1 MRDRIPTQVL
11 DNGAIRY
18 AVYDEQGAFLRYE
31 WIKPADE
38 PTDEGTSL
46 TKANFLQDATAALL
60 GLQEDDPTVDDAFV
74 QIAEDNGAIG
84 TLRAA
89 LAPLDDRWLLCDG
102 SFIKNADYPELAP
115 MLPDRLTDLDGYPS
129 MPLPQGGL
137 AGSRLQKVYFIQ
149 GYYIILGN
157 KGVYFTQSLSEPWQ
171 SCEIITHSGSAYS
184 LTYGDNQWVMY
195 SYYNDRVRVQTA
207 PSLSGPW
214 TTYTT
219 VTTSGGSNFDA
230 NPFFDA
236 VYKAPYYIAQTALTS
251 AYDRVYYSS
260 NPSSGFTLCSISH
273 GNRVVDSIWVSDD
286 YIIVN
291 SEPLTSMS
299 ASANRLEYAASADAE
314 TWTTIDNVYCIGY
327 YKGQY
332 VNASPV
338 SATNAYDAA
347 NGPWDIWL
355 GATPGAK
362 TTKLCTVDFK
372 PMQAT
377 YSQNLNALFVQ
388 GRKSSSGSDAIIYL
402 TENNEQGKIY
412 TTSDVG
418 LWVGNDNGF
427 IISASAT
434 TVKYLSPVET
444 WSILPSADIPVG
456 ELYVKALH

>member
-1 MRDRIPTQVL
+1 MTDRISTQVL

-38 PTDEGTSL
+38 PTDEGTPL
-46 TKANFLQDATAALL
+46 NKANLLQDSTAALL
-60 GLQEDDPTVDDAFV
+60 GLQEDDPTVDDAFG

-115 MLPDRLTDLDGYPS
+115 MLPDRLTDLAGYPTEA
-129 MPLPQGGL
+129 LPEDGL
-137 AGSRLQKVYFIQ
+137 AGSTLEKVYFIQ
-149 GYYIILGN
+149 GYYIVLGN

-171 SCEIITHSGSAYS
+171 SCKIVTHSGGADS
-184 LTYGDNQWVMY
+184 LTYGNNQWVVY
-195 SYYNDRVRVQTA
+195 SYYNDYVRVQTA

-214 TTYTT
+214 TTYET
-219 VTTSGGSNFDA
+219 VTTSGGSRFDD
-230 NPFFDA
+230 NPFFDV
-236 VYKAPYYIAQTALTS
+236 VYKAPYYIAQTALPS

-260 NPSSGFTLCSISH
+260 NPSSGFALCKGTQS
-273 GNRVVDSIWVSDD
+273 NRIVDGLWVSNG

-291 SEPLTSMS
+291 TEPLTSMD
-299 ASANRLEYAASADAE
+299 ASTNRLEYATSADAE
-314 TWTTIDNVYCIGY
+314 TWTIIDNVYCIGY
-327 YKGQY
+327 YNGQY

-338 SATNAYDAA
+338 SATNAYDAV

-372 PMQAT
+372 PMQAVH
-377 YSQNLNALFVQ
+377 SQNLNALFVK
-388 GRKSSSGSDAIIYL
+388 GRKSHTSSDAIIYL
-402 TENNEQGKIY
+402 TEDNKLGEIY
-412 TTSDVG
+412 TTSNVG

-427 IISASAT
+427 IISASIT
-434 TVKYLSPVET
+434 SVKYLSPVEE

-456 ELYVKALH
+456 KLYVKALH